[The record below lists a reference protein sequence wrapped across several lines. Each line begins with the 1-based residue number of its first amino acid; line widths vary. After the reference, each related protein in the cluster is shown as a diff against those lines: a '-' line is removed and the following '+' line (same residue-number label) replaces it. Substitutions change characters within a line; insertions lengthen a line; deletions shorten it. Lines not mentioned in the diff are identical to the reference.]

1 MENRILFTPLRYIRL
16 RNGRGGLLLK
26 RNLLVTFTLAAFL
39 SVPFLVFSNSNY
51 FHKDGFIDKLGSFS
65 SVLTGFYVA
74 GLLAVATF
82 SAKLGDLDTPMD
94 VGPAVLP
101 KSAPDDEDVKLTRR
115 EYVCTIFGYLAFLSL
130 FTTLL
135 SITIVI
141 LTSGMPVVAD
151 LDLALG
157 SRTIHVDHEIFRG
170 VPILLFGLLTAH
182 LAVVTCHA
190 LYYLMDRLYARK
202 PELLPERPDSHE
214 DTENRE

>member
-16 RNGRGGLLLK
+16 RNARGGLLLK
-26 RNLLVTFTLAAFL
+26 RNLLVTFSLAACL
-39 SVPFLVFSNSNY
+39 SLPFLALSTSNY

-94 VGPAVLP
+94 VGPAILP
-101 KSAPDDEDVKLTRR
+101 ALEPDEEDVKLTRR

-141 LTSGMPVVAD
+141 LTSGMPPITG
-151 LDLALG
+151 LDLTVG
-157 SRTIHVDHEIFRG
+157 KGTIHVDREIFRAI
-170 VPILLFGLLTAH
+170 PILLFGLLAAH

-202 PELLPERPDSHE
+202 PELLPERPGRHE
-214 DTENRE
+214 VADD

>member
-1 MENRILFTPLRYIRL
+1 MDNRIIFTPLRYLRL
-16 RNGRGGLLLK
+16 RDGKGRFLLT
-26 RNLLVTFTLAAFL
+26 RNLVATLALTALL
-39 SVPFLVFSNSNY
+39 SVPFLAVSTSNY

-94 VGPAVLP
+94 VGPAILP
-101 KSAPDDEDVKLTRR
+101 KSAPDEEDVKLTRR
-115 EYVCTIFGYLAFLSL
+115 EYVCTLFGYLAFLSL
-130 FTTLL
+130 FITLV

-141 LTSGMPVVAD
+141 LTSGMPAVTGFDVSIGNRM
-151 LDLALG
+151 LYVPREAL
-157 SRTIHVDHEIFRG
+157 RAL
-170 VPILLFGLLTAH
+170 PILLFALLAAH

-202 PELLPERPDSHE
+202 PELLPERPAVRDE
-214 DTENRE
+214 EAE